1 MWGSSGARPSW
12 QIRKLP
18 CASLDSCRLNTL
30 TPPRPGRPRGSG
42 CSPRSGRWALWPRPR
57 PPPGPPPRAPA
68 PPSWRRSEE
77 ASATGA
83 DRGPPEQ
90 ELKDALAERGLDTTG
105 LKAVLVERLSA
116 ALAGGEDEPAA
127 AAEEEPAEEPAAAP
141 AEAAAEEEA
150 GEEAPAA
157 AEEPAALAPAEE
169 ASKEDGELEVQNG
182 AIGDANIGGLG
193 LGKSLA
199 AMTEAEKMARRA
211 ARFGIIPK
219 AAPKKPPPSAEKKPK
234 KKKGGV
240 DPELQKKLDA
250 RAARFGTGKK
260 QGGPSSE
267 ELEKREARK
276 ARFEAPPLSAE
287 MKAKMEA
294 RAAKFGGHTEQAMKR
309 MGLPLGGEAK
319 KQKA

>member
-1 MWGSSGARPSW
+1 MGRHRLQGEGPCGPAPHL
-12 QIRKLP
+12 LP
-18 CASLDSCRLNTL
+18 
-30 TPPRPGRPRGSG
+30 PPGRPVLRIRGFT
-42 CSPRSGRWALWPRPR
+42 
-57 PPPGPPPRAPA
+57 
-68 PPSWRRSEE
+68 
-77 ASATGA
+77 SATGA
-83 DRGPPEQ
+83 DGGPPEQ

-127 AAEEEPAEEPAAAP
+127 AAAAPAAAEEEPAEEPAAAP
-141 AEAAAEEEA
+141 AEAAAEAPKAAEEEA
-150 GEEAPAA
+150 GAEAPAA
-157 AEEPAALAPAEE
+157 AEEPAAPAPAEE
-169 ASKEDGELEVQNG
+169 APKEEGELEVQNG

-193 LGKSLA
+193 LNKSLK

-219 AAPKKPPPSAEKKPK
+219 AAPKKKPPPSAEKKPK

-260 QGGPSSE
+260 QGGPSKE
-267 ELEKREARK
+267 EVEKLEARK
-276 ARFEAPPLSAE
+276 ARFEAPPLSDE